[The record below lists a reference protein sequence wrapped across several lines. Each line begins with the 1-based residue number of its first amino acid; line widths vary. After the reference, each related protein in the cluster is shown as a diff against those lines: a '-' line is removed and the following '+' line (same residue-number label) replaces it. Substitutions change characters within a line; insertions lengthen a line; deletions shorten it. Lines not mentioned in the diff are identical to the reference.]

1 MTTPTQRIRDLET
14 VLAGRAT
21 DGPATHSFFAG
32 DLHRAQSGFG
42 GKSAADILDDVE
54 HVNAAIAQY
63 DAIRRQQ
70 RLDLVDFAILVSRD
84 WYTDHAQTPAA
95 IDGLITEASWHED
108 RDRHGED
115 RAWRNQGTRHSLE
128 QVIEGRRRQPDLIDS
143 LVRTF

>member
-1 MTTPTQRIRDLET
+1 MTTPAQRLRDLET
-14 VLAGRAT
+14 VLASRAT

-42 GKSAADILDDVE
+42 GKSAADILEDVE

-63 DAIRRQQ
+63 DAIRRQH

-95 IDGLITEASWHED
+95 IDGLITEAYWNED

-115 RAWRNQGTRHSLE
+115 RAWRSLNARQSFEHVIDGRLRHAA
-128 QVIEGRRRQPDLIDS
+128 
-143 LVRTF
+143 